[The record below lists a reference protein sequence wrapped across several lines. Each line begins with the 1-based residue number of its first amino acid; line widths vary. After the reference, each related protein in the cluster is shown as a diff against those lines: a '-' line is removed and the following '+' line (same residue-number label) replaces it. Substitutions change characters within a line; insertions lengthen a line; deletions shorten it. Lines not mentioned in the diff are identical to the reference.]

1 MPAAINTVIPIE
13 TGTDNWQL
21 LPTLTTGNSDWYWQ
35 LTLITLVL
43 ILAPL
48 VSRGEDSLFQPS
60 ARSPRL
66 GEIIYFLLP
75 DRFND
80 GDPSNNTGRS
90 ASADPNENGYDPTN
104 PDFFH
109 GGDLQGVTAK
119 LDYLRDLGAT
129 AIWMSPIFRNRAVQN
144 YGEGASPKA
153 GYHGYWILDFTDVD
167 PHFGSKEDLQ
177 HLIEEAKKHAMGII
191 LDVVVNHT
199 ADVIQ
204 PKNGVHAY
212 QYKFSKP
219 YLDANGKP
227 FDDRDYINR
236 ADFPQLDANT
246 SFPVPPMFMSE
257 ADRTI
262 KVPDWLNDPTVY
274 HNRGEASTGG
284 ESAQYGDISGLDDLF
299 TEQLRVVHGMIDI
312 YTNWIKDFDI
322 SGFRLDTV
330 KHVNNEFWQSFIPAI
345 REASQKSGRKDFF
358 IFGEVY
364 DPDPAFLSEFI
375 HRASMPSV
383 LDFGFQQAVRGF
395 ASGTDPPA
403 KLAKFFA
410 KDGFYTTPTVNAY
423 SLVTFLGN
431 HDLGRIGYFLSN
443 DAGSVSD
450 DVLLARDILAHA
462 VLFFTRGIPA
472 IYYGDEQGFTGE
484 GGDVAARED
493 MFGSKVPKYAK
504 EKRIGGGNGSAPAFN
519 EDHPLF
525 RAIREM
531 LAVRKQNPALQRGIQ
546 IVRYADEKPGI
557 FAVSRIDR
565 ERREEMLAVFN
576 NSSEAN
582 KANIKVY
589 SPAGNWERVF
599 ASGARGIIFG
609 PGPDNQLTVEL
620 APWSSLLLRN
630 PQPIEAGS
638 EPLGELHLEAN
649 RNSDIDE
656 RWEIKAESTSDK
668 VMSVAFG
675 VRAKGETNY
684 KFLGT
689 ADSPPYRVLP
699 TWDEVP
705 TAPDL
710 EFRAVAHDLFGA
722 ETTADFDWHRRKA
735 VRKGTE

>member
-1 MPAAINTVIPIE
+1 MR
-13 TGTDNWQL
+13 
-21 LPTLTTGNSDWYWQ
+21 
-35 LTLITLVL
+35 LVL
-43 ILAPL
+43 LIVLLAPW
-48 VSRGEDSLFQPS
+48 VSRGDDSLFQPS
-60 ARSPRL
+60 VRSPRL

-80 GDPSNNTGRS
+80 GDPSNNTGGL
-90 ASADPNENGYDPTN
+90 AGAGPNESGFDPAN

-109 GGDLQGVTAK
+109 GGDLQGVTDK
-119 LDYLRDLGAT
+119 LDYLRDLGST
-129 AIWMSPIFRNRAVQN
+129 SIWMTPILRNRAVQN
-144 YGEGASPKA
+144 YGEGVRKA
-153 GYHGYWILDFTDVD
+153 GYHGYWILDFTEVD
-167 PHFGSKEDLQ
+167 PHFGTKENLRR
-177 HLIEEAKKHAMGII
+177 LIAEAKNRGLGTIF
-191 LDVVVNHT
+191 DVVVNHT

-204 PKNGVHAY
+204 PKNGVHDY

-236 ADFPQLDANT
+236 EDFPQLDVST
-246 SFPVPPMFMSE
+246 SFPAPPTFMSE
-257 ADRTI
+257 QDRKV

-274 HNRGEASTGG
+274 HNRGDASTGG

-312 YTNWIKDFDI
+312 YANWTKEFDFT
-322 SGFRLDTV
+322 GFRLDTV

-345 REASQKSGRKDFF
+345 QETAQKSGRKDFF

-364 DPDPAFLSEFI
+364 DPDPAVLSEFV
-375 HRASMPSV
+375 HRASMPSI
-383 LDFGFQQAVRGF
+383 LDFGFQRAVRGF
-395 ASGTDPPA
+395 ASGADGPA
-403 KLAKFFA
+403 KLAQFFT
-410 KDGFYTTPTVNAY
+410 KDAFYTTPSVNAY

-431 HDLGRIGYFLSN
+431 HDLGRIGYFLIN
-443 DAGSVSD
+443 DLGSASD
-450 DVLLARDILAHA
+450 DELLARDILAHA

-472 IYYGDEQGFTGE
+472 IYYGDEQGFTGN

-493 MFGSKVPKYAK
+493 MFGSKVPAYAQ
-504 EKRIGGGNGSAPAFN
+504 EKRIGGGDGSAAAFR

-531 LAVRKQNPALQRGIQ
+531 IAVRKQNPTLQRGIQ
-546 IVRYADEKPGI
+546 IVRYAGEKPGI

-576 NSSEAN
+576 NSGDTS

-589 SPAGNWERVF
+589 SPAGNWERVY
-599 ASGARGIIFG
+599 ASGAKGINFG
-609 PGPDNQLTVEL
+609 PGPDNRLAVEL
-620 APWSSLLLRN
+620 APRSSLVLRN
-630 PQPIEAGS
+630 PEPIEAGT

-649 RNSDIDE
+649 RNSEIDE
-656 RWEIKAESTSDK
+656 RWEIKADSTTDK
-668 VMSVAFG
+668 VMSVSFG

-705 TAPDL
+705 KAPDL
-710 EFRAVAHDLFGA
+710 EFKAVARDLFGA
-722 ETTADFDWHRRKA
+722 ETTADFEWHRRKG

>member
-519 EDHPLF
+519 EDQPLF
-525 RAIREM
+525 RAIRQM
-531 LAVRKQNPALQRGIQ
+531 IAVRKQNPALQRGIPV
-546 IVRYADEKPGI
+546 IPVLVDGVEVPDEKDLPQSLANLAYRNAI
-557 FAVSRIDR
+557 MVRTDPDFHHDMDR
-565 ERREEMLAVFN
+565 LV
-576 NSSEAN
+576 
-582 KANIKVY
+582 
-589 SPAGNWERVF
+589 
-599 ASGARGIIFG
+599 RGIE
-609 PGPDNQLTVEL
+609 QYM
-620 APWSSLLLRN
+620 
-630 PQPIEAGS
+630 
-638 EPLGELHLEAN
+638 
-649 RNSDIDE
+649 
-656 RWEIKAESTSDK
+656 K
-668 VMSVAFG
+668 
-675 VRAKGETNY
+675 
-684 KFLGT
+684 
-689 ADSPPYRVLP
+689 
-699 TWDEVP
+699 
-705 TAPDL
+705 
-710 EFRAVAHDLFGA
+710 
-722 ETTADFDWHRRKA
+722 
-735 VRKGTE
+735 